1 MGSPSTTVFDV
12 LGWIEVNKQRLLKA
26 AVVLTLIG
34 FGIATYR
41 WMAHEKE
48 VKASST
54 LIQLKNPAVARGA
67 TNMPTATDLLKVQS
81 EFGGTTAAERAS
93 FLAGGV
99 LFGDNKYDEAR
110 QQFEKFLKEYPNSI
124 WAPDAAYGLAV
135 SLDALE
141 KLNEAVAAYQNV
153 LTRYGAASVAGQA
166 QLGLARVYE
175 SQNKPDQA
183 LKIYEELSKSLTSST
198 WASEARTRMEQL
210 FSRFPQLPRPSAT
223 APTAAPTI
231 KAAPSAAKP

>member
-12 LGWIEVNKQRLLKA
+12 LGWIEVNKKRLLQA
-26 AVVLTLIG
+26 AVVLTVIG

-41 WMAHEKE
+41 WLAHEKE
-48 VKASST
+48 VKASSA

-67 TNMPTATDLLKVQS
+67 TNTPAASDLLKVQS
-81 EFGGTTAAERAS
+81 DFGGTTAAERAC
-93 FLAGGV
+93 FLAGGA
-99 LFGDNKYDEAR
+99 LFSDNKYEESR

-124 WAPDAAYGLAV
+124 WAADAAYGLAV
-135 SLDALE
+135 CLDAQE
-141 KLNEAVAAYQNV
+141 KLNDAVAAYQNV

-183 LKIYEELSKSLTSST
+183 LKIYDELSKSLTSST
-198 WASEARTRMEQL
+198 WASEAKTRMEQL
-210 FSRFPQLPRPSAT
+210 FSRFPQLPRPSAA
-223 APTAAPTI
+223 APAAAPTV
-231 KAAPSAAKP
+231 KAAAPAAKP